1 MMEALDREYPGYGF
15 ATHKGYGTPEHRA
28 ALQRLG
34 PSDVHRMSFPVIREL
49 RGECSPLFYEL
60 RVQLFAARTRDA
72 LAELEAALRA
82 HEASLVEQE
91 YRKLR
96 ILILRRW
103 KLVGQR
109 VS

>member
-1 MMEALDREYPGYGF
+1 M
-15 ATHKGYGTPEHRA
+15 
-28 ALQRLG
+28 QRLG
-34 PSDVHRMSFPVIREL
+34 PSGVHRMSFPVIREL

-60 RVQLFAARTRDA
+60 RVRLFAARTRDA
-72 LAELEAALRA
+72 LDELEAALRA
-82 HEASLVEQE
+82 HEAALVEQE

-109 VS
+109 MS